1 MRLEKAAVFS
11 VFLCGPGGQR
21 TLPHLAHVPYSVVFP
36 PLGPTTLTMSTAT
49 LPKCWQC
56 RELTFGWLERSWQ
69 PSELQ
74 PPAPPGPSWLHQA
87 ATGSSPSAQCR
98 SETATGSVRFPTPQ
112 PPTGGREVHRG
123 TNQVA
128 GGWLGG
134 TKQQQLCRHGTRCAR
149 CGLGQMRT
157 CPPGPQSNWRDPKVN
172 QNRSTGRWPTLCQQC
187 WRCTPTERILGLGSG
202 TRR

>member
-11 VFLCGPGGQR
+11 VFLCGPRDQR
-21 TLPHLAHVPYSVVFP
+21 TLPHLAHIPHSVVFL
-36 PLGPTTLTMSTAT
+36 PLSPTTLTMSTAT

-98 SETATGSVRFPTPQ
+98 SETVTGSVRFPTPQ
-112 PPTGGREVHRG
+112 PPAGGREVHRG
-123 TNQVA
+123 TNQVV

-134 TKQQQLCRHGTRCAR
+134 TKQQQLSSHGTP
-149 CGLGQMRT
+149 LGWVWAGPNEDM
-157 CPPGPQSNWRDPKVN
+157 PP
-172 QNRSTGRWPTLCQQC
+172 RS
-187 WRCTPTERILGLGSG
+187 SV
-202 TRR
+202 